1 MQRAW
6 QRTKDLLLIFATV
19 IAVTAAIVIPA
30 FQIGFTPVLSNSM
43 APTIDSGEIV
53 VTRPELKTRLKI
65 GDVVVLPLPDKSG
78 QRFLHRIIEVQEN
91 DQQVFVRTKGDF
103 NAQPD
108 PWTLR
113 IDSTKVPVAKA
124 SIPKLA
130 LLTNHLRSPSI
141 HLALSALV
149 IVLAAVGIVR
159 ALREIRQ
166 TSQRPA

>member
-1 MQRAW
+1 MKRSW
-6 QRTKDLLLIFATV
+6 QIAKDILLIFATV
-19 IAVTAAIVIPA
+19 VAVVASILIPT

-78 QRFLHRIIEVQEN
+78 QRFLHRIIDIQKN
-91 DQQVFVRTKGDF
+91 DEQIFVRTKGDF

-130 LLTNHLRSPSI
+130 LLTNQLRSPSI

-149 IVLAAVGIVR
+149 IILAAVGVVR
-159 ALREIRQ
+159 ALGEIRQ
-166 TSQRPA
+166 NPKRQA

>member
-1 MQRAW
+1 MKRSW
-6 QRTKDLLLIFATV
+6 QIAKDILLIFATV
-19 IAVTAAIVIPA
+19 VAVVASILIPT

-78 QRFLHRIIEVQEN
+78 QRFLHRIIDIQKN
-91 DQQVFVRTKGDF
+91 DEQIFVRTKGDF

-130 LLTNHLRSPSI
+130 LQTNQLRSPSI

-149 IVLAAVGIVR
+149 IILAAVGVVR
-159 ALREIRQ
+159 ALGEIRQ
-166 TSQRPA
+166 NSKRQA